1 MSAINSSFFSVE
13 TEFHGQYHII
23 RTKPPFVVLLVFVSC
38 ALGALLRII
47 LKESNIPINVILCL
61 TGVLLGVVGYF
72 VKEFTIL
79 TEYIAKIDPILF
91 LHMFTP
97 AIIFTAAFE
106 MDFYIFRKSFW
117 QILLLS
123 VPGFLLN
130 FTLIGCLTYKIN
142 EYNWNWHVSML
153 FGIILS
159 TTDPILSVASVKNI
173 AVAKAS
179 PKNF

>member
-1 MSAINSSFFSVE
+1 MCNVNKLNFKAENS
-13 TEFHGQYHII
+13 
-23 RTKPPFVVLLVFVSC
+23 PPPMTRKEICDGYPSYLDQ
-38 ALGALLRII
+38 ALLRTI
-47 LKESNIPINVILCL
+47 LKESNFPINLILCSI
-61 TGVLLGVVGYF
+61 GVLLGVVGYF

-79 TEYIAKIDPILF
+79 TEYIAEIDPILF

-97 AIIFTAAFE
+97 VIIFTAAFE

-123 VPGFLLN
+123 VPGLLLN
-130 FTLIGCLTYKIN
+130 CTLIGWLTYKIN
-142 EYNWNWHVSML
+142 KYNWNWHASML
-153 FGIILS
+153 FGTILS